1 MMARQRNQE
10 KLSSFLPW
18 KHEMWVWENQ
28 LTEIFRDKIAGQI
41 KYTKSLPRV
50 TSHSQLRQETL
61 YGYRQ
66 TWGNS
71 AWQLHGPQ
79 GEMPH
84 SGAGAWSSTALL
96 QPMRF
101 QRQATESVNCISIQ
115 SSFPSGMQKNTSI
128 PKCLG
133 SFQKLPSMQRSKK

>member
-10 KLSSFLPW
+10 KLSSFPPW

-28 LTEIFRDKIAGQI
+28 LRSSETRLQDKLSTPKVCQGSPHIFNSDTKHSMAKDKHEGIVLDSCMGHKENA
-41 KYTKSLPRV
+41 
-50 TSHSQLRQETL
+50 
-61 YGYRQ
+61 
-66 TWGNS
+66 
-71 AWQLHGPQ
+71 PQ
-79 GEMPH
+79 WSRCP
-84 SGAGAWSSTALL
+84 GAVLLWSSLV
-96 QPMRF
+96 RF

-128 PKCLG
+128 PKCLF